1 MYCIGL
7 CGLGEHINEEFNAG
21 DCVKTITK
29 KIIFA
34 FCSFKS
40 YTGTGRGR
48 RLSLERHCCSGSGH
62 IAQCHCV
69 KG

>member
-1 MYCIGL
+1 MYRIRV
-7 CGLGEHINEEFNAG
+7 CGLGEHINEELNAG

-40 YTGTGRGR
+40 CTGRGR